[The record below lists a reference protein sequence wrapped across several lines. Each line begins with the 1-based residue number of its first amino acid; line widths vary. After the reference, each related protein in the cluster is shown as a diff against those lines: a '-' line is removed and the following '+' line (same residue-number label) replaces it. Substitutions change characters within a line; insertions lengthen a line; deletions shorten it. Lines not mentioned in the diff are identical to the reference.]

1 MLVFTN
7 HRVLL
12 LLSLVWLTASGST
25 AQDQTLASHDWPQ
38 WRGLNRDAVSQETG
52 LLTDWP
58 AEGPSAVWRVPGGS
72 GYSTVAVV
80 GGRAFTMLASG
91 DVEYAVCLDAA
102 SGQEIWRTGI
112 GELLVDND
120 GADGPRATPTVD
132 GGSVYAVGAMGGLY
146 ALDATTGAEHWHVN
160 LRQDYNASMP
170 RYGYSGSPLVE
181 GDLLLIESGGAAGK
195 SILALDKH
203 TGREVWSSQ
212 RDMMAYSS
220 PIAFDAAGQRHIVFF
235 TGWAVVALSPE
246 DGRTLWRYE
255 WRTTDNL
262 ATPIFIAPN
271 RVFVSSYN
279 GSSLLEI
286 TGSGDE
292 IAVEE
297 VWRSET
303 IRNYLSCWVY
313 HEGHLYG
320 HDGAILK
327 CVDAETGELA
337 WRARSQGEGTLI
349 MADGKLIILT
359 TDGELVVAEAS
370 PEAYKEIATAQILEG
385 SCLTA
390 PTLAGGRLY
399 LRNLSEI
406 ICLDLA
412 RKKGI

>member
-112 GELLVDND
+112 GELLVDDD

-146 ALDATTGAEHWHVN
+146 ALDAPTGAEHWHVD

-262 ATPIFIAPN
+262 AKPGRRHPN
-271 RVFVSSYN
+271 HGRRQADHSHH
-279 GSSLLEI
+279 
-286 TGSGDE
+286 
-292 IAVEE
+292 
-297 VWRSET
+297 R
-303 IRNYLSCWVY
+303 R
-313 HEGHLYG
+313 
-320 HDGAILK
+320 
-327 CVDAETGELA
+327 
-337 WRARSQGEGTLI
+337 RARRRRS
-349 MADGKLIILT
+349 
-359 TDGELVVAEAS
+359 
-370 PEAYKEIATAQILEG
+370 
-385 SCLTA
+385 
-390 PTLAGGRLY
+390 
-399 LRNLSEI
+399 
-406 ICLDLA
+406 LA
-412 RKKGI
+412 RGLQRDRHGPNTGRQLPHSADAGWWPALSAQPERDHLSRPGAQKGDMNHG